1 MKNYEV
7 MVEIISRCSGPG
19 RARKDFR
26 EVEAES
32 PEHYAA
38 ANSPYPVMD
47 TAHTPEGDYIIST
60 GDGKGSM
67 IRFTFSEPF

>member
-7 MVEIISRCSGPG
+7 MVEIINRCAGPG
-19 RARKDFR
+19 RAKKDFR

-32 PEHYAA
+32 PESYVA

-47 TAHTPEGDYIIST
+47 TGRTPEGDLIIST

-67 IRFTFSEPF
+67 IRFTFTK